1 MTDKGQQA
9 VATVTSALELTAR
22 EAMIDS
28 QLKPCGVID
37 PAVVAAFHAVPRELF
52 VPTSRRRLAYVDAA
66 QPLAAGRQMM
76 APLSLGYLL
85 QAARPRAG
93 DRVLLVGAA
102 TGYSAALLARL
113 AGHVVALECEPELVA
128 AARSNLMQID
138 GVEIVEGPLE
148 AGWPAGAP
156 YTLILIDG
164 AIEEVARPLVAQ
176 LAEGGRLVAI
186 VHGSDGVSRA
196 AIGRKQAGQLQL
208 VPFAE
213 APAAVLPPFR
223 KAPAFRF

>member
-1 MTDKGQQA
+1 MGKGQSG
-9 VATVTSALELTAR
+9 VATATSALDLSAR

-28 QLKPCGVID
+28 QLKPCGVIA
-37 PAVVAAFHAVPRELF
+37 PEIVAAFHAVPREQF
-52 VPTSRRRLAYVDAA
+52 VAPERRRLAYIDAP
-66 QPLAAGRQMM
+66 QPLPGGREML
-76 APLSLGYLL
+76 APLSLGLLL
-85 QAARPRAG
+85 QAAHPMQADRAL
-93 DRVLLVGAA
+93 VVGAA

-113 AGHVVALECEPELVA
+113 VAQVVALEVDPDLLE
-128 AARSNLMQID
+128 AARANLAALPN
-138 GVEIVEGPLE
+138 VEPVAGALD

-164 AIEEVARPLVAQ
+164 AIEEMPRQLIAQ
-176 LAEGGRLVAI
+176 LAEGGRLTAI
-186 VHGSDGVSRA
+186 VHGGDAVARA